1 MVLVDMVAYLSRFRE
16 DLEKEGYDRDFIDL
30 IITIARK
37 AWKETEDLDI
47 MEEKL
52 IE

>member
-1 MVLVDMVAYLSRFRE
+1 MVLVDMVAYLSRFRKE
-16 DLEKEGYDRDFIDL
+16 LEKEGYDRKFIDV

-37 AWKETEDLDI
+37 SWKEAEDLDI